1 MYFNLYISPLFLGIG
16 GGEMVLIVAVILMLF
31 GSDKVPEMARGLA
44 RVINQV
50 KSASNEL
57 KSEITKTVDETG
69 VINDIKEAVNVEDI
83 KKRIGIDDIKSS
95 VNLNLDQYNPM
106 NDVQQEIDK
115 AKEDIET
122 MTGPIKRQN

>member
-1 MYFNLYISPLFLGIG
+1 MYLNLYIYPLFLGIG

-50 KSASNEL
+50 KSASNDI
-57 KSEITKTVDETG
+57 KSEITKSVDETG
-69 VINDIKEAVNVEDI
+69 VIKDIKEAVNVEDI
-83 KKRIGIDDIKSS
+83 KKRIGIDDIKKS
-95 VNLNLDQYNPM
+95 VNLDIDQYNPL

>member
-16 GGEMVLIVAVILMLF
+16 GGELVLIMGVILMLF

-44 RVINQV
+44 RIINQV
-50 KSASNEL
+50 KSASNEI
-57 KSEITKTVDETG
+57 KSEITKSVDETG
-69 VINDIKEAVNVEDI
+69 IVKDIKEAVDVDDI
-83 KKRIGIDDIKSS
+83 KKRIGIDDIKKS
-95 VNLNLDQYNPM
+95 VNLDLDQYNPL

-122 MTGPIKRQN
+122 MTGPIKRQK